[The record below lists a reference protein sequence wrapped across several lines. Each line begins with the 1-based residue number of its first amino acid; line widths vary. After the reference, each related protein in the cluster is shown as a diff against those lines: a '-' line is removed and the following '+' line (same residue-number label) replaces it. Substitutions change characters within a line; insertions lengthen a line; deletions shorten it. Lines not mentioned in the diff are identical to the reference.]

1 VDANANANAATSD
14 SKIRAISSI
23 LNLCK
28 RATINMERE
37 GISNAIKAIIII
49 CMKYVDK
56 EALFKAVL
64 PNMYIDWEYV
74 RAQGGGGGG
83 GGGSLHA
90 ASAHCQQSSQSLATA
105 TTAGSSHAPAS
116 IGGGERSTARLPLHN
131 NNSNNKRNLLG
142 DGQTWLHVMQFLD
155 FGEPKILDR
164 TLQRQYPPLYCMHSA
179 ILASGT
185 NGRLNFND
193 ACKILILNIIEG
205 LTSKMMIE
213 LHTTVRLNCSTLAI
227 SSGTPC

>member
-1 VDANANANAATSD
+1 
-14 SKIRAISSI
+14 
-23 LNLCK
+23 
-28 RATINMERE
+28 MERE

-74 RAQGGGGGG
+74 RAQGGGP
-83 GGGSLHA
+83 LHLQPA
-90 ASAHCQQSSQSLATA
+90 QPSSASLAT
-105 TTAGSSHAPAS
+105 TTPGNSHAAAS
-116 IGGGERSTARLPLHN
+116 VGERPTARPPLHN
-131 NNSNNKRNLLG
+131 NNHHTIHKRNLLG
-142 DGQTWLHVMQFLD
+142 DGHTWLHVMQFLD
-155 FGEPKILDR
+155 FGEPKIPDR
-164 TLQRQYPPLYCMHSA
+164 ILQKQYPPLYCMHSA

-193 ACKILILNIIEG
+193 ACKILILNNIEG

-213 LHTTVRLNCSTLAI
+213 LHTTARLNCSTLAI
-227 SSGTPC
+227 SSGEQPS